1 MPKKSPTKPLTGKE
15 LKAKVKKLQGAT
27 KKEIAKAC
35 GYASKTKTGQ
45 ERVNLGSFYSAL
57 LEAEGM
63 TFEASPSG
71 SARRGRTATYRTTVH
86 KNGTLL
92 IGASYT
98 KEMGLNPGDEFVLN
112 LSKRGIKLTPVD

>member
-1 MPKKSPTKPLTGKE
+1 MPAKSPTQPLTGKK
-15 LKAKVKKLQGAT
+15 LKAKVKALQGAT
-27 KKEIAKAC
+27 KKEIAKSC

-45 ERVNLGSFYSAL
+45 ERVNLGSFYKAL

-63 TFEASPSG
+63 TFEAEPSG
-71 SARRGRTATYRTTVH
+71 SAGRGRTPTYRTTVH

-98 KEMGLNPGDEFVLN
+98 KEMGLNPGDACTE
-112 LSKRGIKLTPVD
+112 RWE

>member
-1 MPKKSPTKPLTGKE
+1 MPAKSPIKPLTGKK
-15 LKAKVKKLQGAT
+15 LKAKLKALQGAT

-45 ERVNLGSFYSAL
+45 ERINITSFYKAL

-63 TFEASPSG
+63 TFEAQPSESG
-71 SARRGRTATYRTTVH
+71 GRGRPPTYRTTVH

-98 KEMGLNPGDEFVLN
+98 TEMGLNPGDEFVLT
-112 LSKRGIKLTPVD
+112 LGKRGIKLTLVK

>member
-1 MPKKSPTKPLTGKE
+1 MPAKSPTKPLTGKK
-15 LKAKVKKLQGAT
+15 LKAKVQALQGAT

-35 GYASKTKTGQ
+35 GYASNTKSGQ
-45 ERVNLGSFYSAL
+45 ERVNLASFYKAL

-63 TFEASPSG
+63 TFEAEPSG
-71 SARRGRTATYRTTVH
+71 RDGRGRTPTYRTTVH

-98 KEMGLNPGDEFVLN
+98 REMGLNPGDEFVLS
-112 LSKRGIKLTPVD
+112 LSKRGIKLTPVE